1 MRKPTWKYDSSNQGL
16 RNHNLLGLLTTLTT
30 EDPYTWLPSPS
41 VVPTYLLLSLAA
53 PQHPQKRKQL
63 KTSA

>member
-30 EDPYTWLPSPS
+30 EDPGTWLPSPS
-41 VVPTYLLLSLAA
+41 VVPTHPLLSLAA
-53 PQHPQKRKQL
+53 PQLSMEMK
-63 KTSA
+63 AA